1 MSPDDSRVKPCLSF
15 GGLSNNSTPALAQ
28 LAAPKSKLH
37 KPAPSKPRR
46 LVFKAGIELVLSSFF
61 GTINPDQ
68 LSHREWLDVQE
79 AARRGVLWEDEG
91 GHFRFTD
98 FGEQLRDLYR
108 QDRYSVLFT
117 AVQRTVRG
125 SWSFRSASRRCGS
138 GEVRA

>member
-1 MSPDDSRVKPCLSF
+1 MSPDDSRVKPCLNF
-15 GGLSNNSTPALAQ
+15 GGLSDNSTPALVQ
-28 LAAPKSKLH
+28 PAAPE
-37 KPAPSKPRR
+37 SKPHRPKPGR

-68 LSHREWLDVQE
+68 LSHREWVDVQE

-91 GHFRFTD
+91 GYFHFTD

-108 QDRYSVLFT
+108 QDRYSVSFA
-117 AVQRTVRG
+117 AVQRTVRA